1 VKYVGQSSNFP
12 CAAVPPDMIAPEPV
26 TPTCRT
32 ASDAERLLRSLHHVV
47 RELMIVDDG
56 AADLPLRQYRV
67 CVLLFERPWSMTEIS
82 REMGMSSSAMSQIA
96 DRLEQAGFVTRHVE
110 DGDRRV
116 RRLRLTE
123 RGETLMRSREAIRLD
138 RTHRV
143 LSHLTT
149 AQRQQALDALD
160 LLVRSGVRATEA
172 PPDS

>member
-1 VKYVGQSSNFP
+1 
-12 CAAVPPDMIAPEPV
+12 MIAPEPV
-26 TPTCRT
+26 PSGSRT

-96 DRLEQAGFVTRHVE
+96 DRLEQAGLVTRQVE
-110 DGDRRV
+110 EDDRRV

-123 RGETLMRSREAIRLD
+123 RGETLMRRREAIRLD

-143 LSHLTT
+143 LAHLTT
-149 AQRQQALDALD
+149 AQRQQTLDALD
-160 LLVRSGVRATEA
+160 LLVRSGTPETGTL
-172 PPDS
+172 PDS